1 MPKRSKKSEE
11 NERNP
16 RHRGYLW
23 GQLMQVFQQATVY
36 GANTY
41 YLDIVERRVVSI
53 PKEASEGSA
62 SEAEHEVFR
71 ARLESTPPTLLPIPI
86 YSWEEEMK
94 DWREFLLR
102 FPDPQFRK
110 KLDRASREFNG
121 GSRDLLNRLVEDY
134 PEEEAQ
140 WTDFRD
146 TRMHARLE
154 GWLQGVGLRL

>member
-1 MPKRSKKSEE
+1 VSKRSKKSQG
-11 NERNP
+11 NEPNP

-23 GQLMQVFQQATVY
+23 GQLMRVFQQATSC
-36 GANTY
+36 GANTF

-53 PKEASEGSA
+53 PKESSESCA

-71 ARLESTPPTLLPIPI
+71 ARLESTPQTLLPIPI

-134 PEEEAQ
+134 PEEEAR
-140 WTDFRD
+140 WTDFREK
-146 TRMHARLE
+146 RMQA
-154 GWLQGVGLRL
+154 VGLWL